1 MRYRKLSDSG
11 DYVFGQG
18 PLEFWS
24 NVPDAVGQAVR
35 TRLLLATGQWFLD
48 TTDGT
53 PYATEILGTG
63 TQPIYDQ
70 AIQAR
75 IIDTPGVVSLDAYKS
90 YRDQQRN
97 LTVEATISTVYGS
110 VEVTAV
116 APL

>member
-1 MRYRKLSDSG
+1 MRYRKLSDTG

-18 PLEFWS
+18 PLEFWN

-53 PYATEILGTG
+53 PYATEILGTN
-63 TQPIYDQ
+63 TQSTYDQ
-70 AIQAR
+70 AIQDR
-75 IIDTPGVVSLDAYKS
+75 ILGTLGVLSLDAYKS

-97 LTVEATISTVYGS
+97 LTVEATITTIYGTV
-110 VEVTAV
+110 AV
-116 APL
+116 VVAAPL